1 MDDSIIEGTSTH
13 TNLYI
18 LLNEHKYCLTEA
30 TERIKDF
37 NQVVLMDSIKR
48 FMKLTRLISFSK

>member
-1 MDDSIIEGTSTH
+1 MDDSIIDGTSTH

-30 TERIKDF
+30 TERIK
-37 NQVVLMDSIKR
+37 VKILIKG
-48 FMKLTRLISFSK
+48 FQLSCLDG